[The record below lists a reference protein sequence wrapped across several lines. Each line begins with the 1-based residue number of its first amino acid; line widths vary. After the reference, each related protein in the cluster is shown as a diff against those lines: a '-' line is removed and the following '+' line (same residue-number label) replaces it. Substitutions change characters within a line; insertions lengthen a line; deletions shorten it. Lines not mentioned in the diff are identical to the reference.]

1 MTVLE
6 KDANDEMKAVEKARR
21 AEEER
26 MTQQEKLYQ
35 VITMPGKHMACS
47 VKPVS
52 EM

>member
-6 KDANDEMKAVEKARR
+6 KDANDELKAVEKARR

-35 VITMPGKHMACS
+35 VNYSAHLVHSTFRDYC
-47 VKPVS
+47 
-52 EM
+52 